1 MPARQRA
8 QQPDEWSGPAAG
20 NPGGEARR
28 RRRAGPRI
36 IGVRRSRSPI
46 RVAGT
51 RGTKNP
57 SLPGGGEGLSL
68 YRTVAIPFRPS
79 RKLNLSRWQ
88 VGLLARGFKRSDSTF
103 SATLSLP
110 RTGVRVAYSRLLPT
124 YSGGTAPASHRTSL
138 LCPKGTCSGRSG
150 GQPSPQPQRYQ
161 RIPRVERL
169 STVVTSRGKQSY
181 SKESQSRGRK
191 SAVHVS
197 IKPGTVRYSKEP
209 RKPLRR

>member
-1 MPARQRA
+1 M
-8 QQPDEWSGPAAG
+8 SGPD
-20 NPGGEARR
+20 RR
-28 RRRAGPRI
+28 REIQVEKPADGDEQNRGSSAFGDP
-36 IGVRRSRSPI
+36 GRRSTSQ
-46 RVAGT
+46 GT

-57 SLPGGGEGLSL
+57 SLPGGGEGLSFYL
-68 YRTVAIPFRPS
+68 TVARPFRPS
-79 RKLNLSRWQ
+79 RKLSLSRWQ

-110 RTGVRVAYSRLLPT
+110 RTGVRVANSRLLPT

-191 SAVHVS
+191 SAVRS
-197 IKPGTVRYSKEP
+197 T
-209 RKPLRR
+209 